1 MDVSIQLAIS
11 GGETLILTAVA
22 NANVN
27 WSLASNL
34 LSLGCTDLVG
44 DGMTKIS
51 TVFLNMIVNREL
63 LPQAKAFING
73 QINAFTQQQTTQTRS
88 TGHLSSHPS
97 VTQTRR
103 GLCLTR
109 ARSNSKA
116 REEMGWVARPFWF
129 LGAVK
134 GNTGK

>member
-63 LPQAKAFING
+63 LPQAKAFINC
-73 QINAFTQQQTTQTRS
+73 QINAFTQQQTTQDAQR
-88 TGHLSSHPS
+88 
-97 VTQTRR
+97 
-103 GLCLTR
+103 
-109 ARSNSKA
+109 
-116 REEMGWVARPFWF
+116 RPF
-129 LGAVK
+129 VVTSISYTNTK
-134 GNTGK
+134 GLVFNACPK